1 MKHLFDILLK
11 PNSVCLCVHYINVH
25 IPIHICICISSIY
38 INIHMYII
46 YISIPI
52 YIYLNTCVYHIDI
65 HMYINQ
71 KIPKRMSK
79 EVILNIFYYILL
91 LSG

>member
-1 MKHLFDILLK
+1 MKHMFDILLK
-11 PNSVCLCVHYINVH
+11 PNSVCLCVHYINVR
-25 IPIHICICISSIY
+25 IPIYICICISSIY
-38 INIHMYII
+38 IYQYTYVYH
-46 YISIPI
+46 I
-52 YIYLNTCVYHIDI
+52 YIYTYI